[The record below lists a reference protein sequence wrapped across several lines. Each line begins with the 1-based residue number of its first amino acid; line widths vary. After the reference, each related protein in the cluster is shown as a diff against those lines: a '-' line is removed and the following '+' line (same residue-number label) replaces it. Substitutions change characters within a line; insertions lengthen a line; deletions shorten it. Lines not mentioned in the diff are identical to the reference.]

1 MSGLGIRNQKDFYS
15 GLLFILFGAA
25 FMWIAQDYNFGTAR
39 RMGPAFFPIILSA
52 ILIIIGIVIAARGVT
67 VPDEPMQGF
76 TLKGLVLVIVGTLL
90 FGFLVRSAG
99 VPVATAAL
107 VGLSAIASRRF
118 NWKPT
123 LVLAIGMAI
132 FCTVVFIYALG
143 LPMPVRGP
151 WLGG

>member
-15 GLLFILFGAA
+15 GLLFILFGVA

-39 RMGPAFFPIILSA
+39 RMGPAFFPVILSG
-52 ILIIIGIVIAARGVT
+52 ILIAIGIAIAVRGVA
-67 VPDEPMQGF
+67 VPDEPMRGF

-90 FGFLVRSAG
+90 FGFLVRNAG

-107 VGLSAIASRRF
+107 VATSAYASQRF

-123 LVLAIGMAI
+123 LVLSIGMAV
-132 FCTVVFIYALG
+132 FCVVVFIYALG

>member
-1 MSGLGIRNQKDFYS
+1 MAIIKNQKDFFA
-15 GLLFILFGAA
+15 GLIFILFGIA
-25 FMWIAQDYNFGTAR
+25 FIGIASEYGFGTAR
-39 RMGPAFFPIILSA
+39 RMGPAFFPIILSG
-52 ILIIIGIVIAARGVT
+52 ILIAIGIFISVRGIAVSE
-67 VPDEPMQGF
+67 EPMRGF

-99 VPVATAAL
+99 VPIATALL
-107 VGLSAIASRRF
+107 VSVSAFASQRF

-123 LVLAIGMAI
+123 LVLAIGMAV

>member
-25 FMWIAQDYNFGTAR
+25 FMWIAQDYAFGTAR
-39 RMGPAFFPIILSA
+39 RMGPAFFPVILSG
-52 ILIIIGIVIAARGVT
+52 ILIAIGIAIAVRGVA
-67 VPDEPMQGF
+67 VSEEPMRGF

-90 FGFLVRSAG
+90 FGFLVRTAG

-107 VGLSAIASRRF
+107 VAVSAFASQRF

-123 LVLAIGMAI
+123 LVLAIGLAV
-132 FCTVVFIYALG
+132 FCVVVFIYALG

>member
-1 MSGLGIRNQKDFYS
+1 MAVSVIRNQKDFYA

-25 FMWIAQDYNFGTAR
+25 FMWVAQDYAFGTAR
-39 RMGPAFFPIILSA
+39 RMGPAFFPVILSA
-52 ILIIIGIVIAARGVT
+52 ILIIIGIVIGVRGIT
-67 VPDEPMQGF
+67 VSEEPMRGF

-90 FGFLVRSAG
+90 FGFLVRTAG
-99 VPVATAAL
+99 VPVATAVL
-107 VGLSAIASRRF
+107 VATSAFASQRF

-123 LVLAIGMAI
+123 LVLAIGMAV
-132 FCTVVFIYALG
+132 FCVVVFIYALG

>member
-1 MSGLGIRNQKDFYS
+1 MFGLGIRSQKDFYA

-25 FMWIAQDYNFGTAR
+25 FMWVAQDYSFGTAR
-39 RMGPAFFPIILSA
+39 RMGPAFFPVILSG
-52 ILIIIGIVIAARGVT
+52 ILIAIGIVISARGIMVSE
-67 VPDEPMQGF
+67 EPMRGF
-76 TLKGLVLVIVGTLL
+76 TLKGLVLVIVSTLL

-99 VPVATAAL
+99 VPIATAVL
-107 VGLSAIASRRF
+107 VAVSAYASQRF

-123 LVLAIGMAI
+123 LVLAIGIAV
-132 FCTVVFIYALG
+132 FCVVVFIYALG

>member
-15 GLLFILFGAA
+15 GLLFIAFGAA
-25 FMWIAQDYNFGTAR
+25 FMWIAQDYGFGTAR
-39 RMGPAFFPIILSA
+39 RMGPAFFPIILSG
-52 ILIIIGIVIAARGVT
+52 ILIAIGIFIGVRGIAVAE
-67 VPDEPMQGF
+67 EPMRGF
-76 TLKGLVLVIVGTLL
+76 TLKGLVLVIVSTLL
-90 FGFLVRSAG
+90 FGLLVRNAG

-107 VGLSAIASRRF
+107 VAISAFASQRF

-123 LVLAIGMAI
+123 LVLAIGMAV
-132 FCTVVFIYALG
+132 FCVVVFVYALG

>member
-15 GLLFILFGAA
+15 GLLFILFGVA

-39 RMGPAFFPIILSA
+39 RMGPAFFPVILSG
-52 ILIIIGIVIAARGVT
+52 ILIAIGIAIAVRGVM
-67 VPDEPMQGF
+67 VAEEPMRGF

-99 VPVATAAL
+99 VPIATAAL
-107 VGLSAIASRRF
+107 VAVSAYASQRF

-123 LVLAIGMAI
+123 LVLAIGMAV

>member
-1 MSGLGIRNQKDFYS
+1 MSGLGIRSQKDFFA
-15 GLLFILFGAA
+15 GLLFIAFGAA
-25 FMWIAQDYNFGTAR
+25 FMWIAQDYTFGTAR
-39 RMGPAFFPIILSA
+39 RMGPAFFPIILSG
-52 ILIIIGIVIAARGVT
+52 ILIAIGIFIAARGIMVSE
-67 VPDEPMQGF
+67 EPMRGF

-90 FGFLVRSAG
+90 FGFLVRNAG
-99 VPVATAAL
+99 VPIATALL
-107 VGLSAIASRRF
+107 VSVSAFASQRF

-123 LVLAIGMAI
+123 LVLAIGMSV

>member
-1 MSGLGIRNQKDFYS
+1 MSSLGIRNQKDFYS

-39 RMGPAFFPIILSA
+39 RMGPAFFPVILSG
-52 ILIIIGIVIAARGVT
+52 ILIAIGIAIAVRGVA
-67 VPDEPMQGF
+67 VPDEPMRGF

-99 VPVATAAL
+99 VPVATAGL
-107 VGLSAIASRRF
+107 VALSAFASRRF

-123 LVLAIGMAI
+123 LVLAIGMAV